1 MKITSKKYIVI
12 TATSPFRFLNTAG
25 ELSDTLDEA
34 FEFCSEASAMA
45 CVSETDNPDDYS
57 VMEAELVF
65 EI

>member
-1 MKITSKKYIVI
+1 MKIVSKKYIVI
-12 TATSPFRFLNTAG
+12 TSASPFKFLDTAG

-34 FEFCSEASAMA
+34 FEFSSEASAMA
-45 CVSETDNPDDYS
+45 FASETDNPDDFS